1 MRLIKFIVICYV
13 IVKIAFMVAEREGKN
28 RL

>member
-13 IVKIAFMVAEREGKN
+13 IVKIAFKIAEREGEN